1 MVILDLNTP
10 GEEEDQFFDLNKPP
24 AEHHDEVD
32 GGRSV
37 GGHHLGLNPKETEE
51 QHELHQG

>member
-1 MVILDLNTP
+1 MAILDLNTL
-10 GEEEDQFFDLNKPP
+10 GEEEDQFFDMNKPP
-24 AEHHDEVD
+24 TEDHDEVD

-37 GGHHLGLNPKETEE
+37 GGHHLGLNPEETEE